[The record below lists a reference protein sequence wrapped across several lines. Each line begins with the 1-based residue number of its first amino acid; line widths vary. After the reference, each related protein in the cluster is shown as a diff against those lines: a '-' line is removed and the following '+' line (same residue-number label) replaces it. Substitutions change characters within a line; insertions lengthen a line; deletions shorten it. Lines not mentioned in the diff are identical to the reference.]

1 MSNTISK
8 TLRKSTNETCIQD
21 DQSNI
26 VFELLS
32 DSELHD
38 LITDLND
45 DGIDEILL
53 APNVKRQTENKEDL
67 QLCQSNKSTSITC
80 LGFETI
86 FTFMSRDSHYMT

>member
-1 MSNTISK
+1 LLPAFSCKIS
-8 TLRKSTNETCIQD
+8 T
-21 DQSNI
+21 I

-67 QLCQSNKSTSITC
+67 QLCQSNNQSINQA
-80 LGFETI
+80 I
-86 FTFMSRDSHYMT
+86 DK